1 MRLLLQFLSM
11 TTRACCAELKCGEGG
26 KQSCAQAPPAATEL
40 FWLSDDFL
48 QAGAESLLGLAK
60 LAKLVMGVA

>member
-1 MRLLLQFLSM
+1 MLLQLPST
-11 TTRACCAELKCGEGG
+11 TTRVCAELESDEG
-26 KQSCAQAPPAATEL
+26 QNSCAQAPPAAAEL
-40 FWLSDDFL
+40 FWLSDEFL